1 VCCEG
6 LSNRQKSL
14 SRLPYKKKSEMTVFH
29 FENSVGLFSG
39 QLNILDPLQNYR
51 AVIIIISKCLVP
63 KSLRAI
69 NVRT

>member
-1 VCCEG
+1 
-6 LSNRQKSL
+6 
-14 SRLPYKKKSEMTVFH
+14 MTVFH